1 MSLLGAGYTAPE
13 PKPSRNAVFKCPA
26 CGHSESQPKTVK
38 SVMHRCPVSKTLKEM
53 TRG

>member
-1 MSLLGAGYTAPE
+1 MSLLGNRYTAPE
-13 PKPSRNAVFKCPA
+13 PKPERNAAFTCPA
-26 CGHSESQPKTVK
+26 CGYTEKQPKTVK